1 MLKKQLIIGGLA
13 IVAILVMYFGT
24 TIHAKKK
31 PFVDLPQVA
40 TKTLD
45 IKTVINEEKNKLT
58 IAQLNYINELENS
71 ITRGDVKEQQIKVN
85 TALANFWKDSAKA
98 FEPYAF
104 YISEAALLDNSE
116 KNLTFAAQLYL
127 SNLRME
133 QDEAKI
139 NWQTAQAIKLFEK
152 ALVVNPNSDDLQI
165 GLGSC
170 YIFGKGRT
178 SSDPQSTMQGVQKV
192 LEVVRKDSTNMKAQL
207 VLGIGGF
214 TSGQY
219 DNAIKRLTK
228 VVAAEPKNL
237 EAVAF
242 LADSYAAKG
251 DKEEAIKWYE
261 HSKHIANDGHYTE
274 EVDQRIKQLKA
285 K

>member
-1 MLKKQLIIGGLA
+1 MAALLA
-13 IVAILVMYFGT
+13 VVAIYFGT
-24 TIHAKKK
+24 TIHANKK
-31 PFVDLPQVA
+31 PAADIPQLNA
-40 TKTLD
+40 KTLD
-45 IKTVINEEKNKLT
+45 INVLISEEKNKLSVT
-58 IAQLNYINELENS
+58 QLNYVTELENKV
-71 ITRGDVKEQQIKVN
+71 TRGDVKNQQIQAN
-85 TALANFWKDSAKA
+85 NALAAFWKDSAKA

-104 YISEAALLDNSE
+104 YISKSAMLDNSE

-127 SNLRME
+127 GNLRME

-139 NWQTAQAIKLFEK
+139 NWQTAQAIQLFEK
-152 ALVVNPNSDDLQI
+152 ALIVNPNNDDLKI

-178 SSDPQSTMQGVQKV
+178 SSDPQSTMQGIQKV

-228 VVAAEPKNL
+228 VVAAQPKNL

-261 HSKHIANDGHYTE
+261 HSKHIANDAHYIE
-274 EVDQRIKQLKA
+274 EVNGRIKQLKA